1 MTKLFTPADIVAA
14 PRSGAPRRIT
24 VLGATGSV
32 GRSTLSLLEAAP
44 SGQFAVEALVAGRD
58 AEALAAAARRLGAR
72 LAVVAD
78 EAAYGA
84 LRAALAGS
92 GIEAAAGEAAVIEA
106 ATRPADWTMAAI
118 VGAAGLRPTLAALA
132 RGGILALANKE
143 SLVCA
148 GEVVMAAAARAGAT
162 LLPVDSEHSA
172 IFQALVACGDD
183 PAALERIELTA
194 SGGPFRTMPLA
205 EMAHVTPA
213 MAVRHPVWSM
223 GAKISVDSA
232 TMMNKGL
239 ELIEAARLFGLTED
253 RIGVLVHPQ
262 STVHG
267 LVHFIDGSVIAQLG
281 MPDMRSPIAHALA
294 WPARMAVAMPRL
306 DLAALGRLDFHA
318 PEPERFPAL
327 RLARDALR
335 AGGGAPTILNA
346 ANETAV
352 GLFLAG
358 RLGFL
363 DIAAVV
369 AETLSSLAGV
379 PAEGLEGI
387 VALDARSRA
396 EAGRIASSR
405 AR

>member
-14 PRSGAPRRIT
+14 SRSAAPRRIT

-44 SGQFAVEALVAGRD
+44 PGQFAVEALVAGRD

-78 EAAYGA
+78 PAAYGA
-84 LRAALAGS
+84 LRVALAGS
-92 GIEAAAGEAAVIEA
+92 GIEAAAGEEAVIEA
-106 ATRPADWTMAAI
+106 AARPADWTMAAI

-172 IFQALVACGDD
+172 IFQALLACGDD

-205 EMAHVTPA
+205 EMAHVTPEA
-213 MAVRHPVWSM
+213 AVRHPVWSM

-239 ELIEAARLFGLTED
+239 ELIEAARLFGLAED

-318 PEPERFPAL
+318 PDPERFPAL

-352 GLFLAG
+352 GLFLEG

-387 VALDARSRA
+387 VALDARSRT
-396 EAGRIASSR
+396 EAGRIAVR
-405 AR
+405 LAR